1 MNIRHPLHQ
10 AIASA
15 LAGLLFLNPI
25 VATAAQLAVDADA
38 GGNTSLGAAG
48 NGVPL
53 VNIATPNGAGLSH
66 NKFSDY
72 SVGQQGLILNNA
84 TGKTAST
91 QLGGIVL
98 GNPNLKGQAAQKI
111 LNEVTSGSPAQL
123 RGYTEVAGQG
133 AHVIVAAPGGVTCS
147 GCGFINTP
155 RVTLTTGKPILAGER
170 LQGYDVDGGAISI
183 EGAGLNAGNVD
194 QFELITRS
202 AKLNAELY
210 AKQLTVVAGRNTVDA
225 QTLAASAKPDDG
237 SGKPQLAI
245 DSAALGGMYA
255 NSIRLVGTEAG
266 VGVKLAGNMAASA
279 GDIRIDAN
287 GKLELAQASASGD
300 LALKGQDIALNG
312 PAYAGGSAFVQAR
325 GGLSN
330 AQSLAAGSSV
340 QLSAARLSNNGVIE
354 AGVNADNSRN
364 AQGDLFITAQALR
377 NAGSLIASRNLSANA
392 TSLDNRNGQI
402 GGQHIQVSG
411 GTLDNRQGLF
421 AAGQGLSLDLDHL
434 DNREQGLLSSRG
446 RLTGR
451 VGSLNNQQG
460 GITAQAVALQ
470 GDSLDNRG
478 GRLYA
483 DTALA
488 LDLGTR
494 LDNSAGGTL
503 GSAGGALQLR
513 AGDFD
518 NRAGIAQGATLRL
531 DANSVANSG
540 GHLAA
545 TQGDARVNSAGF
557 DNSAG
562 SLFASQA
569 LVVTAGDFLN
579 RGGQVG
585 ARDIDFSLRSTLDN
599 TLGLIEAGNQ
609 LTLAVA
615 VLTNNQGRLRA
626 LGPQGTTRITTSGL
640 LDNRNGSL
648 ESAAQNLLIGSGSL
662 LNDGG
667 NVRHLGSGQFGLD
680 LAQAGLAGGRFISNG
695 SLSYQAASWTNASL
709 IQARD
714 FNLDIGQLTQTAS
727 GQLLATGT
735 FKGTGGDWTNAGRLT
750 SDGSLDLNLGGR
762 YSATGELSSLGV
774 LNLRAASLALDSAG
788 SIAGGA
794 DTTIAT
800 LGSLDNSGRLT
811 SDGDLNVRAASL
823 NNHGTLGS
831 AANLR
836 VETPS
841 LLNENGLIFSG
852 ADLTLRVG
860 SFTNRFADVFSLGAL
875 DLAADDAGNRAAR
888 LDNLSATLE
897 SQGDM
902 RLNVSALNNARAVLV
917 VNDAGKYT
925 AQIVEVNC
933 YKYLNDS
940 IADCSG
946 KRNGVWEITE
956 RDKLEVLQASAASSI
971 SAGGDLRIDADQLS
985 NASSQ
990 IAAGGNL
997 YATVNR
1003 LTNQGVVTGE
1013 IETFRVFVSQRTE
1026 HMGSWRDEADAFS
1039 DQFWYESPNYRDDPA
1054 GLAAGLS
1061 HFLART

>member
-1 MNIRHPLHQ
+1 MNIRHPLCQ
-10 AIASA
+10 ALASV

-25 VATAAQLAVDADA
+25 VATAAQLAVDAAA
-38 GGNTSLGAAG
+38 GGNASLGAAG
-48 NGVPL
+48 NGVPI

-111 LNEVTSGSPAQL
+111 LNEVTGGNPSRLQ
-123 RGYTEVAGQG
+123 GYTEVAGQG
-133 AHVIVAAPGGVTCS
+133 AHVIVANPHGVTCN

-155 RVTLTTGKPILAGER
+155 RITLTTGKPILAGER

-202 AKLNAELY
+202 AKLNADLY
-210 AKQLTVVAGRNTVDA
+210 AKQLSVVAGRNQVDA
-225 QTLAASAKPDDG
+225 ETLAASTKPDDG
-237 SGKPQLAI
+237 SAKPQLAI
-245 DSAALGGMYA
+245 DSSALGGMYA

-266 VGVKLAGNMAASA
+266 IGVKLAGNMAASA

-287 GKLELAQASASGD
+287 GKLELAQASASAD
-300 LALKGQDIALNG
+300 LALKGQDIALSG
-312 PAYAGGSAFVQAR
+312 PAYAGGSASVQAT
-325 GGLSN
+325 GTLSN
-330 AQSLAAGSSV
+330 AQSLAAGSRV
-340 QLSAARLSNNGVIE
+340 QLSAVRLSNSGVIE
-354 AGVNADNSRN
+354 AGVSPEGK
-364 AQGDLFITAQALR
+364 GDLSITAQTLR
-377 NAGSLIASRNLSANA
+377 NAGSLIASRDLNASAA
-392 TSLDNRNGQI
+392 TLDNRNGRI
-402 GGQHIQVSG
+402 GGQLIRLSG
-411 GTLDNRQGLF
+411 GSLDNRQGLF
-421 AAGQGLSLDLDHL
+421 AAGQSLSLDLDHL
-434 DNREQGLLSSRG
+434 DNREQGLLSSQG
-446 RLTGR
+446 RIDGR
-451 VGSLNNQQG
+451 VGSLDNQQG
-460 GITAQAVALQ
+460 GITAQAIDLR
-470 GDSLDNRG
+470 S
-478 GRLYA
+478 
-483 DTALA
+483 DTLNNH
-488 LDLGTR
+488 G
-494 LDNSAGGTL
+494 
-503 GSAGGALQLR
+503 
-513 AGDFD
+513 
-518 NRAGIAQGATLRL
+518 
-531 DANSVANSG
+531 
-540 GHLAA
+540 
-545 TQGDARVNSAGF
+545 
-557 DNSAG
+557 G
-562 SLFASQA
+562 SLFANDRLA
-569 LVVTAGDFLN
+569 IGGGDFLN
-579 RGGQVG
+579 SGGQVS
-585 ARDIDFSLRSTLDN
+585 ALSIDFSLRGTLDN
-599 TLGLIEAGNQ
+599 TLGLFEASNQ
-609 LTLAVA
+609 LTLAA
-615 VLTNNQGRLRA
+615 ASLNNNQGRLRA
-626 LGPQGTTRITTSGL
+626 LGEQGTTRITTSGL

-662 LNDGG
+662 LNDNGS
-667 NVRHLGSGQFGLD
+667 VRHLGSGEFGLD
-680 LAQAGLAGGRFISNG
+680 LAQAGLAGGSFISNG

-709 IQARD
+709 IQAREL
-714 FNLDIGQLTQTAS
+714 NLDIGQLTQLAS
-727 GQLLATGT
+727 GQLLASGT
-735 FKGTGGDWTNAGRLT
+735 FNGRGGDWSNAG
-750 SDGSLDLNLGGR
+750 N
-762 YSATGELSSLGV
+762 
-774 LNLRAASLALDSAG
+774 
-788 SIAGGA
+788 IAGGA
-794 DTTIAT
+794 LTHID
-800 LGSLDNSGRLT
+800 LGGQLDNSGRLT
-811 SDGDLNVRAASL
+811 SDGDLRVHAASL

-831 AANLR
+831 GANLR
-836 VETPS
+836 LETPS

-852 ADLTLRVG
+852 ADMTLRVG

-875 DLAADDAGNRAAR
+875 DLAADDAGSRAAR

-971 SAGGDLRIDADQLS
+971 SAGGDLRIDADQLN